1 MSTRT
6 IAEICYTVTS
16 GAVTWFVVW
25 GAAWG
30 YPQGRQVIWPVGL
43 VALAFV
49 IGMGIKPIVDSW
61 RADRAA
67 GRSKT

>member
-6 IAEICYTVTS
+6 ISEICYMITS
-16 GAVTWFVVW
+16 AAVTWFFVW

-30 YPQGRQVIWPVGL
+30 YPQGRHVIWPIGL

-49 IGMGIKPIVDSW
+49 IGMGIKPIVDSL
-61 RADRAA
+61 RADRAGPPKA
-67 GRSKT
+67 